1 MPWSEYAR
9 NGIVDSVTRNKPFV
23 VPVLAAQLHDGAAGS
38 AGIANP
44 VNVEEDRSQVTSAE
58 AVDGVGLN
66 TGADATWVSEES
78 TTVTE
83 ISFHDAMAAGNFL
96 VSEKLDQPVTVA
108 DGDTIA
114 LATFRIEMDD

>member
-9 NGIVDSVTRNKPFV
+9 NGIVDSITRNKPFV
-23 VPVLAAQLHDGAAGS
+23 VPMLAAQLHDGAAGS
-38 AGIANP
+38 AGTANP
-44 VNVEEDRSQVTSAE
+44 VDVEEDRSQITAAE

-66 TGADATWVSEES
+66 TGADATWVSEEA
-78 TTVTE
+78 TTITE
-83 ISFHDAMAAGNFL
+83 MSFHDATTAGNFL